1 MSEAEQDI
9 LRCRRCERQVTAD
22 ELDRILW
29 CEECVTAERRR
40 AAWWG
45 RGLAVG
51 AVGLLALWIAL
62 VIRPGPEFRILWAL
76 VLIVAYALGARLAH
90 ELVFGIA
97 RVRNRAGARAGQ
109 SGDRA
114 HQTGD
119 RGDQTPA

>member
-1 MSEAEQDI
+1 MSDVEQDT
-9 LRCRRCERQVTAD
+9 LRCRRCRREVTAD

-29 CEECVTAERRR
+29 CEACVAAERRR

-45 RGLAVG
+45 RGLTVG

-62 VIRPGPEFRILWAL
+62 VIRPGQQFRILWAL

-97 RVRNRAGARAGQ
+97 RVRNRAGARADRA
-109 SGDRA
+109 GDRP
-114 HQTGD
+114 D
-119 RGDQTPA
+119 PPE